1 MIESTSR
8 LCLFFTSP
16 SILTVHGRVL
26 KSMFLARPARAPF
39 LSPYQRACWRGA
51 LACTEISR
59 HGRGRWKI
67 PPPRYSRRSTC
78 GPLSEHFQVSADKSL
93 PLKHEYF
100 LFGDQEDRCA
110 AGRNRN
116 CISDRLFATVRCGA
130 GLQSLHG
137 GEMDLCNAMK
147 RWCPLRGTDY
157 FARHNFGLAGKLLD
171 GHRHMFA
178 VIDSFECFDVLR
190 TRVKYY

>member
-1 MIESTSR
+1 M
-8 LCLFFTSP
+8 FFTEMK
-16 SILTVHGRVL
+16 G
-26 KSMFLARPARAPF
+26 MFRARPARAPF

-51 LACTEISR
+51 LACWLLTEIWR
-59 HGRGRWKI
+59 HDRGRWKI

-78 GPLSEHFQVSADKSL
+78 GPLSQHFQVSADKSL

-110 AGRNRN
+110 AGRDRN

-157 FARHNFGLAGKLLD
+157 FARHHFCLAGKFRD
-171 GHRHMFA
+171 CHGHM
-178 VIDSFECFDVLR
+178 VPVVNCFEGFDVVWAR
-190 TRVKYY
+190 INHH